1 MDIKGWISG
10 WKEGQSGE
18 RRREGGK
25 RSIYIGG
32 MSKHKRITGDRGR
45 VGRRRRGGGSREG
58 REKVKGHW

>member
-18 RRREGGK
+18 GRRGGK

-32 MSKHKRITGDRGR
+32 TSEHKRITVERGR
-45 VGRRRRGGGSREG
+45 VGRRRGGGSRE
-58 REKVKGHW
+58 